1 MYSQLVCS
9 GLIELVPPHLD
20 KKINICFQTTVT
32 KMKINFKKSQSGF
45 GQKQDTTKQLVS
57 FPHKGV
63 NVEHIACSAVVAGM
77 QALTLVD
84 IR

>member
-1 MYSQLVCS
+1 M
-9 GLIELVPPHLD
+9 D
-20 KKINICFQTTVT
+20 RN
-32 KMKINFKKSQSGF
+32 
-45 GQKQDTTKQLVS
+45 KQDTTKQLVH

-63 NVEHIACSAVVAGM
+63 NVEHVGCSAVVAGM